1 MLKHLLE
8 RAMLKLASLI
18 PLSIEGVMQLH
29 RLRNVLGKLR
39 PHPEPAMEVALEI
52 TRRLDEQDAHLPAI
66 TINPLPTQC
75 LMAQDGIAMLRP
87 LVRVQCKNH
96 DGVLYLFH
104 GELPS
109 PTLNSHMSSNSSTI
123 PKMKVSFYN

>member
-1 MLKHLLE
+1 MS
-8 RAMLKLASLI
+8 KLASLI

-87 LVRVQCKNH
+87 L
-96 DGVLYLFH
+96 LFACNAK
-104 GELPS
+104 
-109 PTLNSHMSSNSSTI
+109 TMAVSSSSSMEKLLLEPRI
-123 PKMKVSFYN
+123 VI